1 MNKHL
6 FALLLSLPS
15 ICLAADENLDAL
27 FGSDS
32 ENDSSSAASSSH
44 LAAPKPQRFRH
55 QRNRSLSTPIL
66 PSPQHSPNRDNQP
79 SPFATYVKEFHLT
92 PASTQDPDRRR
103 IIEVRNALRTAA
115 AQDPYDY
122 TVLKKHLPDEADL
135 IDDLT
140 KLHGIRDESLS
151 AIVQAFEL
159 LMSKNNEQL
168 FAISQM
174 AKEMA
179 AQQAQLA
186 ETQRVTEELC
196 RHIATST
203 TETTYLRTVMESI
216 QKNLEYV
223 TQLDMNTHSTVLNI
237 ERNAQKQTL
246 TSASAPAMAATSSP
260 QGEKRKSGGLLRR
273 VISPPSLPRFSREN
287 SKDK

>member
-55 QRNRSLSTPIL
+55 QRNRSLSTPVL
-66 PSPQHSPNRDNQP
+66 PSPMP
-79 SPFATYVKEFHLT
+79 SPDPMAEYARLTGFNPQKTKE
-92 PASTQDPDRRR
+92 
-103 IIEVRNALRTAA
+103 E
-115 AQDPYDY
+115 
-122 TVLKKHLPDEADL
+122 DELFRL
-135 IDDLT
+135 IDDISLQREKPDHAQSTRLT
-140 KLHGIRDESLS
+140 LHALQVLLSQSHKQTEQYEQQKLLFRKLTTLVSTFDSMEKSLQRIAAKADIAEDKEA
-151 AIVQAFEL
+151 AINLEFL
-159 LMSKNNEQL
+159 N
-168 FAISQM
+168 
-174 AKEMA
+174 
-179 AQQAQLA
+179 
-186 ETQRVTEELC
+186 
-196 RHIATST
+196 
-203 TETTYLRTVMESI
+203 LRTQITSLEAMMKS
-216 QKNLEYV
+216 NLEYY
-223 TQLDMNTHSTVLNI
+223 TKLSMDTHAKVG
-237 ERNAQKQTL
+237 KTL
-246 TSASAPAMAATSSP
+246 TSASAPTIAATSST